1 MKSNDKLY
9 QIIIKQ
15 GGITLISEAIIKKF
29 IKNSEQV
36 ENEEVRNKYG
46 TVAGIVCIVSNL
58 LLFILKFSIGFLSG
72 SIAITADAFNNF
84 TDMAS
89 SAITMIG
96 FKLASM
102 PADEEHPF
110 GHGRLEYLSALV
122 VAFMVMFVGIKF
134 VQTSFER
141 IMNPVAVQFSLIP
154 FLLLL
159 ASMAVKFWLGRFN
172 KHVGEKIDSSALK
185 AVAVDAMG
193 DVFTSGCVV
202 LSYLIA
208 KFTAFPL
215 DGYVGIV
222 VSLIILYA
230 GFSLIKETVSPLLG
244 EAPDEEMVDNI
255 VNGLLEYN
263 IISGVHDLI
272 IHNYGVGRCIASVHA
287 EVPCNIDIMEIH
299 EVIDDAEKE
308 LSKKLNIH
316 LVIHM
321 DPIAVEDEDYI
332 QTRTELARII
342 ARNEK
347 IESMHDLRI
356 VGKGNKKNL
365 VFDVVVDGDLSH
377 SEEEELKNW
386 VNEEIQKIHPN
397 YNCVILVDK
406 NYVKRHF

>member
-1 MKSNDKLY
+1 M
-9 QIIIKQ
+9 
-15 GGITLISEAIIKKF
+15 ISEAIIKKF

-46 TVAGIVCIVSNL
+46 TVAGIVGIVSNL

-365 VFDVVVDGDLSH
+365 VFDVVVDSDLSH

>member
-1 MKSNDKLY
+1 M
-9 QIIIKQ
+9 
-15 GGITLISEAIIKKF
+15 ISEAIIKKF
-29 IKNSEQV
+29 IKDSENV

-46 TVAGIVCIVSNL
+46 TVAGIVGIVSNL

-154 FLLLL
+154 FILLLC
-159 ASMAVKFWLGRFN
+159 SMAVKFWLGRFN
-172 KHVGEKIDSSALK
+172 KIVGEKIGSSALK

-244 EAPDEEMVDNI
+244 EAPDAEMVDAI

-356 VGKGNKKNL
+356 VGKGDKKNL

-386 VNEEIQKIHPN
+386 VNDEIQKIHPN

>member
-1 MKSNDKLY
+1 M
-9 QIIIKQ
+9 
-15 GGITLISEAIIKKF
+15 ISEAIIKKF
-29 IKNSEQV
+29 IKDSENV

-46 TVAGIVCIVSNL
+46 TVAGIVGIVSNL

-154 FLLLL
+154 FILLLC
-159 ASMAVKFWLGRFN
+159 SMAVKFWLGRFN
-172 KHVGEKIDSSALK
+172 KIVGEKIDSSALK

-244 EAPDEEMVDNI
+244 EAPDAEMVDAI

-356 VGKGNKKNL
+356 VGKGDKKNL

-386 VNEEIQKIHPN
+386 VNDEIQKIHPN

>member
-1 MKSNDKLY
+1 M
-9 QIIIKQ
+9 
-15 GGITLISEAIIKKF
+15 ISEAIIKKF
-29 IKNSEQV
+29 IKNSENV

-46 TVAGIVCIVSNL
+46 TVAGIVGIVSNL

-154 FLLLL
+154 FILLLC
-159 ASMAVKFWLGRFN
+159 SMAVKFWLGRFN

-208 KFTAFPL
+208 KFTTFPL
-215 DGYVGIV
+215 DGYVGIA

-244 EAPDEEMVDNI
+244 EAPDAEMVDAI

-299 EVIDDAEKE
+299 EVIDDAEKD

-342 ARNEK
+342 ARKEK

-356 VGKGNKKNL
+356 VGKGDKKNL

-386 VNEEIQKIHPN
+386 VNDEIQKIHPN

>member
-46 TVAGIVCIVSNL
+46 TVAGIVGIVSNL

-154 FLLLL
+154 FILLLC
-159 ASMAVKFWLGRFN
+159 SMAVKFWLGRFN
-172 KHVGEKIDSSALK
+172 KIVGEKIDSSALK

-244 EAPDEEMVDNI
+244 EAPDAEMVDAI

-356 VGKGNKKNL
+356 VGKGDKKNL

-386 VNEEIQKIHPN
+386 VNDEIQKNHPN

>member
-1 MKSNDKLY
+1 MKIISNENK
-9 QIIIKQ
+9 KR
-15 GGITLISEAIIKKF
+15 GGIILISEAIIKKF
-29 IKNSEQV
+29 IKDSENV

-46 TVAGIVCIVSNL
+46 TVAGIVGIVSNL

-141 IMNPVAVQFSLIP
+141 IMNPVAVQFSLMP
-154 FLLLL
+154 FILLLC
-159 ASMAVKFWLGRFN
+159 SMAVKFWLGRFN
-172 KHVGEKIDSSALK
+172 KIVGEKIDSSALK

-244 EAPDEEMVDNI
+244 EAPDAEMVDAI

-356 VGKGNKKNL
+356 VGKGDKKNL

-386 VNEEIQKIHPN
+386 VNDEIQKIHPN

>member
-1 MKSNDKLY
+1 M
-9 QIIIKQ
+9 
-15 GGITLISEAIIKKF
+15 ISEAIIKKF

-46 TVAGIVCIVSNL
+46 TVAGIVGIVSNL

-377 SEEEELKNW
+377 SEEEELKKW

>member
-1 MKSNDKLY
+1 MKIISNENK
-9 QIIIKQ
+9 KR
-15 GGITLISEAIIKKF
+15 GGIILISEAIIKKF
-29 IKNSEQV
+29 IKDSENV

-46 TVAGIVCIVSNL
+46 TVAGIVGIVSNL

-154 FLLLL
+154 FILLLC
-159 ASMAVKFWLGRFN
+159 SMAVKFWLGRFN
-172 KHVGEKIDSSALK
+172 KIVGEKIDSSALK

-244 EAPDEEMVDNI
+244 EAPDAEMVDAI

-299 EVIDDAEKE
+299 EVIDDAEKD

-356 VGKGNKKNL
+356 VGKGDKKNL

-386 VNEEIQKIHPN
+386 VNDEIQKIHPN

>member
-1 MKSNDKLY
+1 M
-9 QIIIKQ
+9 
-15 GGITLISEAIIKKF
+15 ISEAIIKKF

-46 TVAGIVCIVSNL
+46 TVAGIVGIVSNL

>member
-1 MKSNDKLY
+1 M
-9 QIIIKQ
+9 
-15 GGITLISEAIIKKF
+15 
-29 IKNSEQV
+29 
-36 ENEEVRNKYG
+36 
-46 TVAGIVCIVSNL
+46 
-58 LLFILKFSIGFLSG
+58 SG

-154 FLLLL
+154 FILLLC
-159 ASMAVKFWLGRFN
+159 SMAVKFWLGRFN
-172 KHVGEKIDSSALK
+172 KIVGEKIDSSALK

-208 KFTAFPL
+208 KFTTFPL

-244 EAPDEEMVDNI
+244 EAPDAEMVDAI

-299 EVIDDAEKE
+299 EVIDDAEKD

-356 VGKGNKKNL
+356 VGKGDKKNL

-377 SEEEELKNW
+377 GEEEDLKNW
-386 VNEEIQKIHPN
+386 VNGEVQKLHPD

>member
-1 MKSNDKLY
+1 M
-9 QIIIKQ
+9 
-15 GGITLISEAIIKKF
+15 ISEAIIKKF
-29 IKNSEQV
+29 IKNSENV

-46 TVAGIVCIVSNL
+46 TVAGIVGIVSNL

-154 FLLLL
+154 FILLLC
-159 ASMAVKFWLGRFN
+159 SMAVKFWLGRFN
-172 KHVGEKIDSSALK
+172 KIVGEKIDSSALK

-244 EAPDEEMVDNI
+244 EAPDAEMVDAI

-342 ARNEK
+342 ARNEN

-356 VGKGNKKNL
+356 VGKGDKKNL
-365 VFDVVVDGDLSH
+365 VFDVVVDRDLSH

-386 VNEEIQKIHPN
+386 VNDEMQKIHPN

>member
-46 TVAGIVCIVSNL
+46 TVAGIVGIVSNL

>member
-1 MKSNDKLY
+1 MKIISNENK
-9 QIIIKQ
+9 KR
-15 GGITLISEAIIKKF
+15 GGIILISEAIIKKF
-29 IKNSEQV
+29 IKNSENV

-46 TVAGIVCIVSNL
+46 TVAGIVGIVSNL

-154 FLLLL
+154 FILLLC
-159 ASMAVKFWLGRFN
+159 SMAVKFWLGRFN
-172 KHVGEKIDSSALK
+172 KIVGEKIDSSALK

-244 EAPDEEMVDNI
+244 EAPDAEMVDAI

-342 ARNEK
+342 ARNEN

-356 VGKGNKKNL
+356 VGKGDKKNL

-386 VNEEIQKIHPN
+386 VNDEMQKIHPN

>member
-1 MKSNDKLY
+1 M
-9 QIIIKQ
+9 
-15 GGITLISEAIIKKF
+15 ISEAIIKKF
-29 IKNSEQV
+29 IKNSENV

-46 TVAGIVCIVSNL
+46 TVAGIVGIVSNL

-141 IMNPVAVQFSLIP
+141 IMNPIAVQFSLIP
-154 FLLLL
+154 FILLLC
-159 ASMAVKFWLGRFN
+159 SMAVKFWLGRFN
-172 KHVGEKIDSSALK
+172 KIVGEKIDSSALK

-208 KFTAFPL
+208 KFTTFPL

-244 EAPDEEMVDNI
+244 EAPDAEMVDAI

>member
-1 MKSNDKLY
+1 MV
-9 QIIIKQ
+9 
-15 GGITLISEAIIKKF
+15 SEAIIKKF

-46 TVAGIVCIVSNL
+46 TVAGIVGIVSNL

-110 GHGRLEYLSALV
+110 GHGRLEYLSALI

-141 IMNPVAVQFSLIP
+141 IMNPVAVEFSLIP
-154 FLLLL
+154 FILLLC
-159 ASMAVKFWLGRFN
+159 SMVVKFWLGKFN
-172 KHVGEKIDSSALK
+172 KYVGEKIDSSALK

-202 LSYLIA
+202 LSYLVA

-230 GFSLIKETVSPLLG
+230 GFSLVKETISPLLG
-244 EAPDEEMVDNI
+244 EAPDAELVDNI

-321 DPIAVEDEDYI
+321 DPIAIEDEEYI

-356 VGKGNKKNL
+356 VGKGDKKNL
-365 VFDVVVDGDLSH
+365 VFDVVVNGELSH
-377 SEEEELKNW
+377 SDEEELKNW
-386 VNEEIQKIHPN
+386 VNEEVQKIHPE

>member
-1 MKSNDKLY
+1 M
-9 QIIIKQ
+9 
-15 GGITLISEAIIKKF
+15 ISEAIIKKF

-46 TVAGIVCIVSNL
+46 TVAGIVGIVSNL

-208 KFTAFPL
+208 KFTTFPL

-244 EAPDEEMVDNI
+244 EAPDAELVDNI

-321 DPIAVEDEDYI
+321 DPIAVEDDDYI

-356 VGKGNKKNL
+356 VGKGDKKNL

-386 VNEEIQKIHPN
+386 VNEEIQKLHPN

>member
-1 MKSNDKLY
+1 MKIISNENK
-9 QIIIKQ
+9 KR
-15 GGITLISEAIIKKF
+15 GGIILISEAIIKKF
-29 IKNSEQV
+29 IKDSENV

-46 TVAGIVCIVSNL
+46 TVAGIVGIVSNL

-154 FLLLL
+154 FILLLC
-159 ASMAVKFWLGRFN
+159 SMAVKFWLGRFN
-172 KHVGEKIDSSALK
+172 KIVGEKIDSSALK

-244 EAPDEEMVDNI
+244 EAPDAEMVDAI

>member
-1 MKSNDKLY
+1 M
-9 QIIIKQ
+9 
-15 GGITLISEAIIKKF
+15 ISEAIIKKF
-29 IKNSEQV
+29 IKNSENV

-46 TVAGIVCIVSNL
+46 TVAGIVGIVSNL

-154 FLLLL
+154 FILLLC
-159 ASMAVKFWLGRFN
+159 SMAVKFWLGRFN

-208 KFTAFPL
+208 KFTTFPL

-244 EAPDEEMVDNI
+244 EAPDAEMVDAI

-299 EVIDDAEKE
+299 EVIDDAEKD

-356 VGKGNKKNL
+356 VGKGDKKNL

-386 VNEEIQKIHPN
+386 VNGEVQKLHPD

>member
-1 MKSNDKLY
+1 MKIISNENK
-9 QIIIKQ
+9 KR
-15 GGITLISEAIIKKF
+15 GGIILISEAIIKKF
-29 IKNSEQV
+29 IKNSENV

-46 TVAGIVCIVSNL
+46 TVAGIVGIVSNL

-154 FLLLL
+154 FILLLC
-159 ASMAVKFWLGRFN
+159 SMAVKFWLGRFN
-172 KHVGEKIDSSALK
+172 KIVGEKIDSSALK

-208 KFTAFPL
+208 KFTTFPL

-222 VSLIILYA
+222 VPLIIFYA

-244 EAPDEEMVDNI
+244 EAPDAEMVDAI

-356 VGKGNKKNL
+356 VGKGDKKNL

-377 SEEEELKNW
+377 GEEEELKNW
-386 VNEEIQKIHPN
+386 VNGEVQKLHPD

>member
-1 MKSNDKLY
+1 MKIISNENK
-9 QIIIKQ
+9 KR
-15 GGITLISEAIIKKF
+15 GGIILISEAIIKKF
-29 IKNSEQV
+29 IKDSENV

-46 TVAGIVCIVSNL
+46 TVAGIVGIVSNL

-154 FLLLL
+154 FILLLC
-159 ASMAVKFWLGRFN
+159 SMAVKFWLGRFN
-172 KHVGEKIDSSALK
+172 KIVGEKIDSSALK

>member
-1 MKSNDKLY
+1 M
-9 QIIIKQ
+9 
-15 GGITLISEAIIKKF
+15 ISEAIIKKF
-29 IKNSEQV
+29 IKDSENV

-46 TVAGIVCIVSNL
+46 TVAGIVGIVSNL

-154 FLLLL
+154 FILLLC
-159 ASMAVKFWLGRFN
+159 SMAVKFWLGRFN
-172 KHVGEKIDSSALK
+172 KIVGEKIDSSALK

-208 KFTAFPL
+208 KFTAVPL

-244 EAPDEEMVDNI
+244 EAPDAEMVDAI

-356 VGKGNKKNL
+356 VGKGDKKNL

-386 VNEEIQKIHPN
+386 VNDEIQKIHPN

>member
-1 MKSNDKLY
+1 MKIISNENEKR
-9 QIIIKQ
+9 
-15 GGITLISEAIIKKF
+15 GGIILISEAIIKKF
-29 IKNSEQV
+29 IKNSENV

-46 TVAGIVCIVSNL
+46 TVAGIVGIVSNL

-154 FLLLL
+154 FILLLC
-159 ASMAVKFWLGRFN
+159 SMAVKFWLGRFN
-172 KHVGEKIDSSALK
+172 KIVGEKIDSSALK

-208 KFTAFPL
+208 KFTTFPL

-244 EAPDEEMVDNI
+244 EAPDAEMVDAI

-299 EVIDDAEKE
+299 EVIDDAEKD

-356 VGKGNKKNL
+356 VGKGDKKNL

-386 VNEEIQKIHPN
+386 VNVEVQKLHPD

>member
-1 MKSNDKLY
+1 M
-9 QIIIKQ
+9 
-15 GGITLISEAIIKKF
+15 ISEAIIKKF
-29 IKNSEQV
+29 IKNSEHV

-46 TVAGIVCIVSNL
+46 TVAGIVGIISNL
-58 LLFILKFSIGFLSG
+58 FLFILKFSIGFLSG

-141 IMNPVAVQFSLIP
+141 IMNPIAVQFSLIP

-172 KHVGEKIDSSALK
+172 KHIGEKIDSSALK

>member
-1 MKSNDKLY
+1 MKIISNENEKR
-9 QIIIKQ
+9 
-15 GGITLISEAIIKKF
+15 GGIILISEAIIKKF
-29 IKNSEQV
+29 IKNSENV

-46 TVAGIVCIVSNL
+46 TVAGIVGIVSNL

-154 FLLLL
+154 FILLLC
-159 ASMAVKFWLGRFN
+159 SMAVKFWLGRFN

-208 KFTAFPL
+208 KFTTFPL

-244 EAPDEEMVDNI
+244 EAPDAEMVDAI

-299 EVIDDAEKE
+299 EVIDDAEKD

-356 VGKGNKKNL
+356 VGKGDKKNL

-386 VNEEIQKIHPN
+386 VNGEVQKLHPN

>member
-1 MKSNDKLY
+1 M
-9 QIIIKQ
+9 
-15 GGITLISEAIIKKF
+15 ISEAIIKKC
-29 IKNSEQV
+29 IKNSDNTED
-36 ENEEVRNKYG
+36 ETVRNKYG
-46 TVAGIVCIVSNL
+46 FVAGIVGIVSNL
-58 LLFILKFSIGFLSG
+58 FLFILKFSIGFLSG

-89 SAITMIG
+89 SAITMVG

-110 GHGRLEYLSALV
+110 GHGRLEYLSALI
-122 VAFMVMFVGIKF
+122 VAFMVMFVGLKF

-141 IMNPVAVQFSLIP
+141 IMNPVAVEFSLIP
-154 FLLLL
+154 FILLL
-159 ASMAVKFWLGRFN
+159 ASMAVKFWLGKFN
-172 KHVGEKIDSSALK
+172 KYVGEKIDSAALK

-208 KFTAFPL
+208 KFTSFPL

-230 GFSLIKETVSPLLG
+230 GFSLVKETVSPLLG
-244 EAPDEEMVDNI
+244 EAPDEELVNNI
-255 VNGLLEYN
+255 VDGLLEYN

-272 IHNYGVGRCIASVHA
+272 IHNYGVGKCIASVHA

-321 DPIAVEDEDYI
+321 DPIAIQDEDYI
-332 QTRTELARII
+332 NTRAELAKII
-342 ARNEK
+342 SKSEK

-356 VGKGNKKNL
+356 VGKGDKKNL
-365 VFDVVVDGDLSH
+365 VFDVVVEGDLSH

-386 VNEEIQKIHPN
+386 VNEEVQKNHPG

>member
-1 MKSNDKLY
+1 MKIISNENK
-9 QIIIKQ
+9 KR
-15 GGITLISEAIIKKF
+15 GGIILISEAIIKKF
-29 IKNSEQV
+29 IKDSENV

-46 TVAGIVCIVSNL
+46 TVAGIVGIVSNL

-154 FLLLL
+154 FILLLC
-159 ASMAVKFWLGRFN
+159 SMAVKFWLGRFN
-172 KHVGEKIDSSALK
+172 KIVGEKIDSSALK

-244 EAPDEEMVDNI
+244 EAPDAEMVDAI

-299 EVIDDAEKE
+299 EVIDEAEKE

-356 VGKGNKKNL
+356 VGKGDKKNL

-386 VNEEIQKIHPN
+386 VNDEIQKIHPN

>member
-46 TVAGIVCIVSNL
+46 TVAGIVGIVSNL

-222 VSLIILYA
+222 VSLIIL
-230 GFSLIKETVSPLLG
+230 
-244 EAPDEEMVDNI
+244 
-255 VNGLLEYN
+255 
-263 IISGVHDLI
+263 
-272 IHNYGVGRCIASVHA
+272 
-287 EVPCNIDIMEIH
+287 
-299 EVIDDAEKE
+299 
-308 LSKKLNIH
+308 
-316 LVIHM
+316 
-321 DPIAVEDEDYI
+321 
-332 QTRTELARII
+332 
-342 ARNEK
+342 
-347 IESMHDLRI
+347 
-356 VGKGNKKNL
+356 
-365 VFDVVVDGDLSH
+365 
-377 SEEEELKNW
+377 
-386 VNEEIQKIHPN
+386 
-397 YNCVILVDK
+397 
-406 NYVKRHF
+406 

>member
-1 MKSNDKLY
+1 M
-9 QIIIKQ
+9 
-15 GGITLISEAIIKKF
+15 ISELIIKKF
-29 IKNSEQV
+29 IKNSEHV

-46 TVAGIVCIVSNL
+46 TVAGVVGIVSNL

-154 FLLLL
+154 FILLLC
-159 ASMAVKFWLGRFN
+159 SMAVKFWLGRFN

-244 EAPDEEMVDNI
+244 EAPDAKMVDDI

-272 IHNYGVGRCIASVHA
+272 IHNYGVGRCIASIHA

-308 LSKKLNIH
+308 LSNKLNIH

-332 QTRTELARII
+332 QTRAELARII

-356 VGKGNKKNL
+356 VGKGDKKNL

-386 VNEEIQKIHPN
+386 VNKEVQKLHSD

>member
-1 MKSNDKLY
+1 M
-9 QIIIKQ
+9 
-15 GGITLISEAIIKKF
+15 ISEAIIKKF

-36 ENEEVRNKYG
+36 ENEEVRNRYG
-46 TVAGIVCIVSNL
+46 TVAGIVGIVSNL

-102 PADEEHPF
+102 PADEEHPL

-141 IMNPVAVQFSLIP
+141 IMNPVAVEFSLIP
-154 FLLLL
+154 FILLLC
-159 ASMAVKFWLGRFN
+159 SMAVKFWLGKFN
-172 KHVGEKIDSSALK
+172 KYVGEKIDSSALK

-193 DVFTSGCVV
+193 DVFTSGWVV
-202 LSYLIA
+202 LSYLVA

-230 GFSLIKETVSPLLG
+230 GFSLIKETISPLLG
-244 EAPDEEMVDNI
+244 EAPDAELVDNI

-308 LSKKLNIH
+308 LSAKLNIH

-321 DPIAVEDEDYI
+321 DPIAVQDEEYI

-347 IESMHDLRI
+347 IESMHDVRI
-356 VGKGNKKNL
+356 VGKGDKKNL
-365 VFDVVVDGDLSH
+365 VFDVVVDGELSH
-377 SEEEELKNW
+377 SDEEELKNW
-386 VNEEIQKIHPN
+386 VNEEIQKIHPE

>member
-1 MKSNDKLY
+1 M
-9 QIIIKQ
+9 
-15 GGITLISEAIIKKF
+15 ISEAIIKKF
-29 IKNSEQV
+29 IKNSENV

-46 TVAGIVCIVSNL
+46 TVAGIVGIVSNL

-154 FLLLL
+154 FILLLC
-159 ASMAVKFWLGRFN
+159 SMAVKFWLGRFN
-172 KHVGEKIDSSALK
+172 KIVGEKIDSSALK

-208 KFTAFPL
+208 KFTTFPL

-244 EAPDEEMVDNI
+244 EAPDAEMVDAI

-299 EVIDDAEKE
+299 EVIDDAEKD

-356 VGKGNKKNL
+356 VGKGDKKNL

-386 VNEEIQKIHPN
+386 VNDEIQKIHPN

>member
-1 MKSNDKLY
+1 M
-9 QIIIKQ
+9 
-15 GGITLISEAIIKKF
+15 ISEAIIKKF
-29 IKNSEQV
+29 IKDSENV

-46 TVAGIVCIVSNL
+46 TVAGIVGIVSNL

-154 FLLLL
+154 FILLLC
-159 ASMAVKFWLGRFN
+159 SMAVKFWLGRFN
-172 KHVGEKIDSSALK
+172 KIVGEKIDSSALK

-244 EAPDEEMVDNI
+244 EAPDAEMVDAI

-299 EVIDDAEKE
+299 EVIDDAEKD

-356 VGKGNKKNL
+356 VGKGDKKNL

-386 VNEEIQKIHPN
+386 VNGEVQKIHPD
-397 YNCVILVDK
+397 YHCVILVDK

>member
-1 MKSNDKLY
+1 MV
-9 QIIIKQ
+9 
-15 GGITLISEAIIKKF
+15 SEAIIKKF

-46 TVAGIVCIVSNL
+46 TVAGIVGIVSNL

-110 GHGRLEYLSALV
+110 GHGRLEYLSALI

-141 IMNPVAVQFSLIP
+141 IMNPVAVEFSLIP
-154 FLLLL
+154 FILLLC
-159 ASMAVKFWLGRFN
+159 SMAVKFWLGKFN
-172 KHVGEKIDSSALK
+172 KYVGEKIDSSALK

-202 LSYLIA
+202 LSYLVA

-230 GFSLIKETVSPLLG
+230 GFSLVKETISPLLG
-244 EAPDEEMVDNI
+244 EAPDAELVDNI

-321 DPIAVEDEDYI
+321 DPIAIEDEEYI
-332 QTRTELARII
+332 RTRTELARII

-356 VGKGNKKNL
+356 VGKGDKKNL
-365 VFDVVVDGDLSH
+365 VFDVVVNGELSH
-377 SEEEELKNW
+377 SDEEELKNW
-386 VNEEIQKIHPN
+386 VNEEVQKIHPE

>member
-46 TVAGIVCIVSNL
+46 TIAGIVGIVSNL

-377 SEEEELKNW
+377 SEEEELKKW

>member
-46 TVAGIVCIVSNL
+46 TVAGIVGIVSNL

-287 EVPCNIDIMEIH
+287 EVPCNIDIMKIH

>member
-1 MKSNDKLY
+1 MKIISNENK
-9 QIIIKQ
+9 KR
-15 GGITLISEAIIKKF
+15 GGIILISEAIIKKF
-29 IKNSEQV
+29 IKNSENV

-46 TVAGIVCIVSNL
+46 TVAGIVGIVSNL

-154 FLLLL
+154 FILLLC
-159 ASMAVKFWLGRFN
+159 SMAVKFWLGRFN
-172 KHVGEKIDSSALK
+172 KIVGEKIDSSALK

-208 KFTAFPL
+208 KFTTFPL

-244 EAPDEEMVDNI
+244 EAPDAEMVDAI

-356 VGKGNKKNL
+356 VGKGDKKNL

-377 SEEEELKNW
+377 GEEEDLKNW
-386 VNEEIQKIHPN
+386 VNGEVQKLHPD

>member
-1 MKSNDKLY
+1 MV
-9 QIIIKQ
+9 
-15 GGITLISEAIIKKF
+15 SEAIIKKF

-46 TVAGIVCIVSNL
+46 TVAGIVGIVSNL

-110 GHGRLEYLSALV
+110 GHGRLEYLSALI

-141 IMNPVAVQFSLIP
+141 IMNPVAVEFSLIP
-154 FLLLL
+154 FILLLC
-159 ASMAVKFWLGRFN
+159 SMAVKFWLGKFN
-172 KHVGEKIDSSALK
+172 KYVGEKIDSSALK

-230 GFSLIKETVSPLLG
+230 GFSLVKETISPLLG
-244 EAPDEEMVDNI
+244 EAPDVELVDNI

-321 DPIAVEDEDYI
+321 DPIAIEDEEYI

-356 VGKGNKKNL
+356 VGKGDKKNL
-365 VFDVVVDGDLSH
+365 VFDVVVNGELSH
-377 SEEEELKNW
+377 SDEEELKNW
-386 VNEEIQKIHPN
+386 VNEEVQKIHPE

>member
-1 MKSNDKLY
+1 M
-9 QIIIKQ
+9 
-15 GGITLISEAIIKKF
+15 ISEAIIKKF
-29 IKNSEQV
+29 IKDSEYV

-46 TVAGIVCIVSNL
+46 TVAGIVGIVSNL

-154 FLLLL
+154 FILLLC
-159 ASMAVKFWLGRFN
+159 SMAVKFWLGRFN
-172 KHVGEKIDSSALK
+172 KIVGEKIDSSALK

-244 EAPDEEMVDNI
+244 EAPDAEMVDAI

-356 VGKGNKKNL
+356 VGKGDKKNL

-386 VNEEIQKIHPN
+386 VNDEIQKIHPN